1 MTDTLKTYNNVTTR
15 YVDKNDNIFAE
26 TVVSM
31 PYFCGN
37 NTALL
42 QVGIVS
48 AAVNIP
54 APTGN
59 SIRVVNVG
67 TNVVWFVTGPTGTAP
82 NAVIALAGVPGST
95 PILPNTAESFAIPSG
110 HTVLAAISNAA
121 GNTIYVSAGEGL

>member
-1 MTDTLKTYNNVTTR
+1 MTDILKSDNNVPRR
-15 YVDKNDNIFAE
+15 YVDKNDNVFAE

-37 NTALL
+37 NTAMLS
-42 QVGIVS
+42 VGITS
-48 AAVNIP
+48 AAVSIP
-54 APTGN
+54 PQSGN

-67 TNVVWFVTGPTGTAP
+67 TNIVWFTTGATGTTP
-82 NAVIALAGVPGST
+82 TAVIALAGTPGAT

-110 HTVLAAISNAA
+110 HSVFAAISNAT

>member
-1 MTDTLKTYNNVTTR
+1 MTDILKSDNNVPRR
-15 YVDKNDNIFAE
+15 YVDKNDNVFAE

-37 NTALL
+37 NTAMLS
-42 QVGIVS
+42 VGITS
-48 AAVNIP
+48 AAVSIP
-54 APTGN
+54 PQSGN

-67 TNVVWFVTGPTGTAP
+67 TNIVWFTTGATGTIP
-82 NAVIALAGVPGST
+82 TAVIALAGTPGST

-110 HTVLAAISNAA
+110 HSVFAAISNAT